1 MYQALFQ
8 EFINVKSSHPQH
20 DYELGTSVIPVLQ
33 MRMPRDEE
41 VE

>member
-20 DYELGTSVIPVLQ
+20 DYELGTS
-33 MRMPRDEE
+33 RYPRFTDEDAE
-41 VE
+41 G